1 MPQPLTSISP
11 SLSDRLSS
19 VPSGNAKFYRSPF
32 LRDFIHLNVAMM
44 TSNNALIPDA
54 DKEDILASSP
64 YDWPWLWNGLRMNSW
79 GDESVKY
86 YLIGNPVIW
95 WGSSASLIAFA
106 FVLLYYLARLQRR
119 HVDLSPRDWEQFTYV
134 GKVAGL
140 GWFFHYLPFLLM
152 GRVTYIH
159 HYVSKQSTVVHGFRF
174 SVQVLN
180 PLTFLS
186 HVAVVAPHSS
196 RLCISQS

>member
-1 MPQPLTSISP
+1 
-11 SLSDRLSS
+11 
-19 VPSGNAKFYRSPF
+19 
-32 LRDFIHLNVAMM
+32 MM

-79 GDESVKY
+79 GDESIKY

-159 HYVSKQSTVVHGFRF
+159 HYVS
-174 SVQVLN
+174 
-180 PLTFLS
+180 
-186 HVAVVAPHSS
+186 
-196 RLCISQS
+196 SQSLSFLYVSIVWLLISFADPFLLFHSFQLFTLQS